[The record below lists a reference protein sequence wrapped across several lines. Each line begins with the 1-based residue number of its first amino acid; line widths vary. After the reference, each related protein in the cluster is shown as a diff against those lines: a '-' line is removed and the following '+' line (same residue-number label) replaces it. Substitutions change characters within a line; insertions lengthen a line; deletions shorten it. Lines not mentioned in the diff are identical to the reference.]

1 MELAMKKRNYIQ
13 LFLLAGVVMSLLA
26 ACQEPFHVKKGSQ
39 LRFKV
44 TARGDVATKTAYS
57 GDIINGK
64 ERIDWSTNDKI
75 RIYSSDKNQV
85 GTSDGKDF
93 YDYTISG
100 ATHDDGSVISE
111 ATLAGVADGAGLVW
125 LNDPYGVTIYGAYPP
140 LSDVSY
146 YTSTV
151 NNVTKSELASFNKMK
166 IPSTQ
171 ELTWSTE
178 TSNDGV
184 TTVTGAA
191 NMTYAYMLAKP
202 TQFEENS
209 NTSEPEVTLDF
220 YPVFNA
226 FYIELASQDN
236 EIELNSLE
244 LVSTS
249 NYLAGEYQYS
259 LFSISNNQRTD
270 YFATGA
276 PSPSGI
282 GHTGNLDS
290 YTLHVDFPDDT
301 KITTTNSVKV
311 TILARPP
318 QPGAT
323 LTNLTLKINHS
334 GNKTSSLELRKS
346 GTNGEFF
353 KIDAFKKA
361 RLTGVAMKGAWTITF
376 DVDVDDWDY
385 SNSTITLPI

>member
-1 MELAMKKRNYIQ
+1 MELAMEKRNYFQ

-44 TARGDVATKTAYS
+44 TAHGEAATKTAYS
-57 GDIINGK
+57 GDIISGK
-64 ERIDWSTNDKI
+64 ERIDWSANDKI

-85 GTSDGKDF
+85 GTSDNNDF
-93 YDYTISG
+93 YDYTIAE
-100 ATHDDGSVISE
+100 ATHDDGSVISK
-111 ATLAGVADGAGLVW
+111 ATLAGVAQGSGLVW

-140 LSDVSY
+140 LADVSY
-146 YTSTV
+146 YTYTL
-151 NNVTKSELASFNKMK
+151 NNINKSELAAFNKMT

-171 ELTWSTE
+171 ELKWSKVTNE
-178 TSNDGV
+178 GV
-184 TTVTGAA
+184 TTVIGAA
-191 NMTYAYMLAKP
+191 DMTHAYMLARP
-202 TQFEENS
+202 TQFEANS
-209 NTSEPEVTLDF
+209 SNEPEVTLDF

-226 FYIELASQDN
+226 FYIVLASQDN

-259 LFSISNNQRTD
+259 LFSVSNNIRTD

-276 PSPSGI
+276 PSPSGV
-282 GHTGNLDS
+282 GHTGNSDN
-290 YTLHVDFPDDT
+290 YVLHVDFPDDT
-301 KITTTNSVKV
+301 KISTTDSVKV

-323 LTNLTLKINHS
+323 LTNLTLKVNHS

-376 DVDVDDWDY
+376 DVDVEDWDY